1 MHTPGRTRT
10 GPREQGRPVEVV
22 LRWGGDVVD
31 VRRLQDDAER
41 LRVGSRVEDDLCIPL
56 DDVGSFD
63 LLVRTAGGF
72 ELRTA
77 QGMRGS
83 IRRGD
88 EWAEVSPSMGAFI
101 FVRTDGD
108 AEDVEARLVLGA
120 FVVEVRVGERARG
133 VHLAPLF
140 DALWANT
147 ATVTMLAMAALV
159 AVASLMPRG
168 MVGDDE
174 DLFTDPARITRLLP
188 VTRSGTTTSPPPPS
202 SERSASR
209 PETTRQRPVAAEP
222 AERAEQRVARASAR
236 AALALDAVG
245 QDGGFG
251 SALGRG
257 GVADA
262 LVDALAAVHGT
273 ESAELG
279 GSGSGAG
286 IVGGLR
292 PTGSASGALG
302 VGTIGIGRVGTRG
315 RGLDG
320 YGAAAGGL
328 TTKTERDVP
337 AVNGPGVL
345 EARGFYKELIRRV
358 VKEHEAQVRYCYER
372 ALQRRP
378 GLAGKVTVQWVID
391 AEGRASQAQA
401 RGFDDDVD
409 DCLERRVDGWRFPK
423 VGVGAPI
430 VVSYPFVFK
439 PT

>member
-10 GPREQGRPVEVV
+10 GPKEQGGPVEVL

-31 VRRLQDDAER
+31 VRRLGDDVER
-41 LRVGSRVEDDLCIPL
+41 LRVGSRVEDDLCVPL
-56 DDVGSFD
+56 DDLGSFD

-72 ELRTA
+72 ELRA
-77 QGMRGS
+77 APGMRGS
-83 IRRGD
+83 IRRGHA
-88 EWAEVSPSMGAFI
+88 WAEVSPSMGAF
-101 FVRTDGD
+101 VLLRTDGEAD
-108 AEDVEARLVLGA
+108 DVEARLVLGA
-120 FVVEVRVGERARG
+120 FLIEVRVGERARG

-147 ATVTMLAMAALV
+147 ATVTMLAMAAVV
-159 AVASLMPRG
+159 AMATLLPRG
-168 MVGDDE
+168 AVGDDE
-174 DLFTDPARITRLLP
+174 GLITDRARITRLIP
-188 VTRSGTTTSPPPPS
+188 VTRSWTTTSPPPPS
-202 SERSASR
+202 SESSASR
-209 PETTRQRPVAAEP
+209 PKRTRPRPAAEP
-222 AERAEQRVARASAR
+222 AERAEQRVAPASAR

-279 GSGSGAG
+279 ASGGGGG
-286 IVGGLR
+286 IVGGLL
-292 PTGSASGALG
+292 PTGSASGAVG

-315 RGLDG
+315 RGAGLDG
-320 YGAAAGGL
+320 TGGADAGF
-328 TTKTERDVP
+328 TTKTEREV
-337 AVNGPGVL
+337 PGVEL
-345 EARGFYKELIRRV
+345 AVAEPRGFDKELIRRV
-358 VKEHEAQVRYCYER
+358 VKEHQSQVRYCYER

-378 GLAGKVTVQWVID
+378 GLAGKVTVRWVID
-391 AEGRASQAQA
+391 VEGRALQAQA

-409 DCLERRVDGWRFPK
+409 DCLERRVGGWRFPK
-423 VGVGAPI
+423 LGAGAAV

-439 PT
+439 PS